1 MKQKTVLILD
11 WGVITKDTV
20 SGYFSP
26 RAKRFFFFFLNETFI
41 CSSDNT
47 GKYSHLCNLEEKQK
61 TWRAA
66 KAVLGNFLPKDAQQ
80 R

>member
-11 WGVITKDTV
+11 WEVITKDTV
-20 SGYFSP
+20 WIFYPLEP
-26 RAKRFFFFFLNETFI
+26 RGFFFLNETFI

-61 TWRAA
+61 TWRAT
-66 KAVLGNFLPKDAQQ
+66 KAVLGNLLPKDAQQ
-80 R
+80 